1 MKSER
6 LKKLELELHDLE
18 QWLNLGLVPKKDIE
32 KHKVEIDA
40 LKKRVDEE
48 KHRLLALKE
57 SGDSEEYSVPKRN
70 PQARQAY
77 QEAHTMPGVE
87 VEGNSGMTDA
97 GLEIESE
104 TSFDTETTT
113 VSDDEGTEETT
124 TIVEEDEDPFSDKNR
139 WRRGILEDPDGDS
152 W

>member
-1 MKSER
+1 M
-6 LKKLELELHDLE
+6 
-18 QWLNLGLVPKKDIE
+18 GLVPKKDIE
-32 KHKVEIDA
+32 KHKMEIDA

-48 KHRLLALKE
+48 KHRLQAIKE

-87 VEGNSGMTDA
+87 IEGNSGMTDA

-104 TSFDTETTT
+104 TSFDTEATT
-113 VSDDEGTEETT
+113 VSDDESPEETT
-124 TIVEEDEDPFSDKNR
+124 TIVEEEDDPFSDKNR